1 MAEPHA
7 MFHFEK
13 LQAWQKA
20 MALAD
25 VIYEATRRF
34 PQDERFGLTNQM
46 RRAAVSIAS
55 NLAEGTSRHSGP
67 DFAHF
72 IEISA
77 GSLFELVTQSHIA
90 NRQQLLP
97 DEQLKGIIGA
107 SDELSRMLSGL
118 RHAVASKPRHAE
130 PTKHD

>member
-1 MAEPHA
+1 

-13 LQAWQKA
+13 LNAWQKA
-20 MALAD
+20 VALAD
-25 VIYEATRRF
+25 MVYESTRRF
-34 PQDERFGLTNQM
+34 PQDERFGLTSQM
-46 RRAAVSIAS
+46 RRAAVSVAS
-55 NLAEGTSRHSGP
+55 NLAEGTSRHSGA

-90 NRQQLLP
+90 SRQQLLG
-97 DEQLKGIIGA
+97 DEQLKGILGA

-130 PTKHD
+130 PTKAG